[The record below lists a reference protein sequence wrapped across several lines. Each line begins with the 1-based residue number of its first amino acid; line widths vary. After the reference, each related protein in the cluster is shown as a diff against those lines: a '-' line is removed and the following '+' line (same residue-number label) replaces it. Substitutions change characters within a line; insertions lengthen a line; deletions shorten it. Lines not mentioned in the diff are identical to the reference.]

1 MPSTDSIPSG
11 LLSTLE
17 EITELAARDR
27 EFGKLVTDVVCLI
40 GNRFQTD
47 VCSLYILEADG
58 EHIGLAATVGLFQ
71 DSVGVVRMRLDEGL
85 AGLVAQQLQPVMVP
99 DNAASHPR
107 FKYFPEAGEDPY
119 HSFLGVP
126 VVDREQ
132 LEGVLVVQSRDPRAY
147 APDEIRMLTIV
158 GRHLGTVIA
167 RYREG
172 TDAGAGTGIAS
183 LRENGVT

>member
-1 MPSTDSIPSG
+1 MPQADSIPSG
-11 LLSTLE
+11 LLSTLD

-27 EFGKLVTDVVCLI
+27 EFAKLATDVVCLV

-47 VCSLYILEADG
+47 VCSLYVLEPDG
-58 EHIGLAATVGLFQ
+58 GHIVLAATVGLFQ

-85 AGLVAQQLQPVMVP
+85 AGLVAEQLQPVMVP
-99 DNAASHPR
+99 DDAAAHPR

-126 VVDREQ
+126 VVDRDR

-147 APDEIRMLTIV
+147 TPDETRMLSIV

-167 RYREG
+167 RYRQSEP
-172 TDAGAGTGIAS
+172 GAARAAAPPDKG
-183 LRENGVT
+183 